1 MQRNRQSKDVGIV
14 ERNDFMANILI
25 VEDEKNM
32 QDIIC
37 EYMHKGGH
45 TCFTADDGVDALMLM
60 KNNPMDLMVLD
71 IMMPHLDG
79 FSVCKMAREMSS
91 LPIIMLTAKSDEED
105 KLKGYEYGADDY
117 MTKPFSPKILLAKA
131 NALLRRTSVVPT
143 DTISAGK
150 ITISPAAHKVLLDG
164 TEITLTHKEYELLH
178 FFMSNPEQIFSRE
191 QLLNRIWGYDFEGNT
206 RTVDTHIKTLRQK
219 LGSKV
224 RLFPALQG
232 NIKGRI
238 WRACR

>member
-1 MQRNRQSKDVGIV
+1 
-14 ERNDFMANILI
+14 MANILI

-150 ITISPAAHKVLLDG
+150 IAISPAAHKVFLDG

-219 LGSKV
+219 LGSEGKFIV
-224 RLFPALQG
+224 TLIRSGYKFEVA
-232 NIKGRI
+232 K
-238 WRACR
+238 